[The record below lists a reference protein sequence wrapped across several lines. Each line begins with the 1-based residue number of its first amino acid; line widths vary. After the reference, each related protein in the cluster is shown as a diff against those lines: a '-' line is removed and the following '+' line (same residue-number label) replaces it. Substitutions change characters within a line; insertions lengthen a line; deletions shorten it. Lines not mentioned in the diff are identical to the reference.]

1 MTCEANAAE
10 PLACSIAEPI
20 PSCALR
26 NDVQGY
32 TARTLAFVLDNRS
45 SHAHCAMTWELSA
58 AAMLASALPKRTSHA
73 LCAMTFPA
81 AN

>member
-1 MTCEANAAE
+1 MEDLPLEGGARSVAGMTIGQGCNQGETS
-10 PLACSIAEPI
+10 PLYSIDFTRLLRFA
-20 PSCALR
+20 R

-45 SHAHCAMTWELSA
+45 SHAHCAMT
-58 AAMLASALPKRTSHA
+58 
-73 LCAMTFPA
+73 FPA

>member
-45 SHAHCAMTWELSA
+45 SHA
-58 AAMLASALPKRTSHA
+58 